1 MYFFKALSKLII
13 YVVLVILLVLAW
25 VWLVFVVSEMLS
37 SDAEAQEN
45 KKTEA
50 HKALNNNFFIV

>member
-13 YVVLVILLVLAW
+13 SVVLVTLLVLAW
-25 VWLVFVVSEMLS
+25 VWLVLVLSEIFS